1 MTTNEAEEKIT
12 LKKSGFLWRASYGGI
27 AGQGKTTGRAYL
39 NLVKRLYSHMQGIDE
54 AWDGAKQDALK
65 AKRELS
71 QIKEKL
77 DAAQKAAN
85 SLRIEL
91 FDVRARKAQTEAS
104 IEHVNNLR
112 TENCRLIGENRIL
125 AKQIEELTQ
134 RTTS

>member
-1 MTTNEAEEKIT
+1 MTTNEDEEKIT

-27 AGQGKTTGRAYL
+27 AGQGKTTGRAYF
-39 NLVKRLYSHMQGIDE
+39 NLVKRLYAHMQGIDE
-54 AWDGAKQDALK
+54 AWEGAKQDAMK
-65 AKRELS
+65 AKKELS

-77 DAAQKAAN
+77 EATQKAAD
-85 SLRIEL
+85 SIHVEL
-91 FDVRARKAQTEAS
+91 FHMQARKTQAEAS

-112 TENCRLIGENRIL
+112 IENCRLIGENRIL